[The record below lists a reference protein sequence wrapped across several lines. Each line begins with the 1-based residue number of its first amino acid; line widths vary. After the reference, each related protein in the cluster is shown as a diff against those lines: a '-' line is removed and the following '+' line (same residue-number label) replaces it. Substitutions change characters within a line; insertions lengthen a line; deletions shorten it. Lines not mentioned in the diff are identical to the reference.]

1 MSFTHDWD
9 DSYESEF
16 SNDNYGH
23 EIDDKVNK
31 LINMIRE
38 RMEVDHEWKNEQQD
52 GKHKKLTLVKQ
63 TSIGTPDTGEAK
75 IGLLEI
81 NSVLQAVIKNP
92 DADELRLIMLPS
104 GTKMYFYEN
113 TAPLGWTIDS
123 SCADALLAVKGGSNA
138 YKADG
143 GNQAGTWTQPN
154 HTHTGPSHTH
164 TGPEHY
170 HEFDSVSTGSNVIKT
185 GDRIGW
191 ATAVVDEIY
200 QMTTTGGTAVGKY
213 LKSQTASAGTGDT
226 GAGGTGATS
235 ANATANTWRPLAQVG
250 IICTKD

>member
-154 HTHTGPSHTH
+154 HTHTGPNHNHSMPIGYSAGLYPGYADQYADGNPTF
-164 TGPEHY
+164 TSDARWNRTPYTETLKK
-170 HEFDSVSTGSNVIKT
+170 FKT
-185 GDRIGW
+185 DN
-191 ATAVVDEIY
+191 
-200 QMTTTGGTAVGKY
+200 
-213 LKSQTASAGTGDT
+213 AGTGNT
-226 GAGGTGATS
+226 GGS
-235 ANATANTWRPLAQVG
+235 ATANTWRPLAQVG